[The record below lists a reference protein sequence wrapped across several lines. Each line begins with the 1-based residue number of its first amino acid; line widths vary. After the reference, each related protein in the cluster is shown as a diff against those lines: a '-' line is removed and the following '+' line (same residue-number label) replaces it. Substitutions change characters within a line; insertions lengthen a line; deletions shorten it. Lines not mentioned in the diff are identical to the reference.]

1 MMRILVLSQ
10 NYVPEEQ
17 NAYHH
22 EMTTGLLKRGHDVT
36 MLTAFPHY
44 GSDSVYKGYKGRLFQ
59 RETIDGVKVLRTW
72 VYASGKK
79 SVLPRILNYL
89 SFCVTSLAFG
99 LFAIRNVDVVY
110 TSIPPLPLGVVGFF
124 LSRIK
129 GAKLVI
135 SIQDIFPQAAVQLG
149 VLSNRHIIRLFEKME
164 KLVYRKAQHI
174 IVISEGFRRNLIS
187 KGVSV
192 EKISVVSNWADPN
205 FVKTGPRDNSIRQM
219 LNVGNNFTL
228 IYSGGLTHNSELE
241 PVIYA
246 ADILRKDPFSFVIIG
261 EGVQKSRL
269 RLMAEARHLTNLHF
283 RPFVPLIQYPEV
295 LLAADVNLVTL
306 NSRATEV
313 SVPSKIYKQMAA
325 GRPVIVISSPESE
338 LARLV
343 KEGKF
348 GFLVPPDNPDKLIEV
363 LRWAAGHPD
372 EMKQMGLN
380 ARQYLVEYHSRDRC
394 VDNINTVLN
403 RIIA

>member
-1 MMRILVLSQ
+1 
-10 NYVPEEQ
+10 
-17 NAYHH
+17 
-22 EMTTGLLKRGHDVT
+22 
-36 MLTAFPHY
+36 
-44 GSDSVYKGYKGRLFQ
+44 
-59 RETIDGVKVLRTW
+59 
-72 VYASGKK
+72 
-79 SVLPRILNYL
+79 
-89 SFCVTSLAFG
+89 
-99 LFAIRNVDVVY
+99 
-110 TSIPPLPLGVVGFF
+110 
-124 LSRIK
+124 
-129 GAKLVI
+129 
-135 SIQDIFPQAAVQLG
+135 
-149 VLSNRHIIRLFEKME
+149 
-164 KLVYRKAQHI
+164 
-174 IVISEGFRRNLIS
+174 
-187 KGVSV
+187 
-192 EKISVVSNWADPN
+192 VSNWADPN